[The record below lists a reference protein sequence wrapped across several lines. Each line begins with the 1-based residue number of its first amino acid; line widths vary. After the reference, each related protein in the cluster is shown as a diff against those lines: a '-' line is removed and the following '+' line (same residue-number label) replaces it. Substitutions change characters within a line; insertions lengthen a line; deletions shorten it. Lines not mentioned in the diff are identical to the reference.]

1 MFTGCSIARHEN
13 TLSPFSFPSPPPQ
26 PSSQN
31 FPLPLPSPLPI
42 RSLAELNQTDEGPS
56 AFHALNIR
64 LITFSYVLLDEQ
76 PTLRSINT
84 RVPRTPCRYLTS
96 GKKIS
101 GWMDERMD
109 GRMVFRIDRG
119 QKLETRGGSSLPPPP
134 SLLFRL
140 RSSSRLPYVYPR
152 LPYASFSPSFDSR
165 SVKRVK
171 KREENEK
178 SRELFEGITAGGLKG
193 GGSVIGNCDRHLD
206 RRQETFPLLF
216 SATPISSLAGFLV
229 EPVPRSDVTRSSSW
243 ISTLPLGYRREYPAP
258 RPPPLTIST
267 ISRNLSLPSR
277 DIDEIMKRLP
287 VPLLLRRG
295 VFLFEFNLREKER
308 ERVVGSYK

>member
-119 QKLETRGGSSLPPPP
+119 QKLETRGASHLLPPCYSDYVARRVYLTFTRVYLTLP
-134 SLLFRL
+134 SLH
-140 RSSSRLPYVYPR
+140 
-152 LPYASFSPSFDSR
+152 PSIR
-165 SVKRVK
+165 ACQAG
-171 KREENEK
+171 EK
-178 SRELFEGITAGGLKG
+178 TGGK
-193 GGSVIGNCDRHLD
+193 
-206 RRQETFPLLF
+206 
-216 SATPISSLAGFLV
+216 
-229 EPVPRSDVTRSSSW
+229 
-243 ISTLPLGYRREYPAP
+243 
-258 RPPPLTIST
+258 
-267 ISRNLSLPSR
+267 
-277 DIDEIMKRLP
+277 
-287 VPLLLRRG
+287 
-295 VFLFEFNLREKER
+295 
-308 ERVVGSYK
+308 

>member
-1 MFTGCSIARHEN
+1 M
-13 TLSPFSFPSPPPQ
+13 
-26 PSSQN
+26 
-31 FPLPLPSPLPI
+31 
-42 RSLAELNQTDEGPS
+42 
-56 AFHALNIR
+56 
-64 LITFSYVLLDEQ
+64 
-76 PTLRSINT
+76 
-84 RVPRTPCRYLTS
+84 
-96 GKKIS
+96 
-101 GWMDERMD
+101 
-109 GRMVFRIDRG
+109 
-119 QKLETRGGSSLPPPP
+119 
-134 SLLFRL
+134 
-140 RSSSRLPYVYPR
+140 
-152 LPYASFSPSFDSR
+152 
-165 SVKRVK
+165 K

-178 SRELFEGITAGGLKG
+178 SRGLFEGITEGGLKG

-229 EPVPRSDVTRSSSW
+229 EPVPRSDVTRSSNW

-295 VFLFEFNLREKER
+295 IFLFEFNLREKER

>member
-96 GKKIS
+96 GKKNF
-101 GWMDERMD
+101 WMD
-109 GRMVFRIDRG
+109 GRTDGWTDGFPDRSRA
-119 QKLETRGGSSLPPPP
+119 KTRNARRFEPPTSSLLVIP
-134 SLLFRL
+134 
-140 RSSSRLPYVYPR
+140 
-152 LPYASFSPSFDSR
+152 
-165 SVKRVK
+165 
-171 KREENEK
+171 
-178 SRELFEGITAGGLKG
+178 IT
-193 GGSVIGNCDRHLD
+193 
-206 RRQETFPLLF
+206 
-216 SATPISSLAGFLV
+216 
-229 EPVPRSDVTRSSSW
+229 
-243 ISTLPLGYRREYPAP
+243 
-258 RPPPLTIST
+258 
-267 ISRNLSLPSR
+267 
-277 DIDEIMKRLP
+277 
-287 VPLLLRRG
+287 
-295 VFLFEFNLREKER
+295 
-308 ERVVGSYK
+308 